1 MNILA
6 LNGCKSCAFCEVPYN
21 LDNLNDGCQQN
32 KSIKVQISKNYSHV
46 QIQTDFKGTRR
57 HYWVDSNGSNRKIP
71 DLNAHVLVRANM
83 KK

>member
-32 KSIKVQISKNYSHV
+32 KSIKV
-46 QIQTDFKGTRR
+46 
-57 HYWVDSNGSNRKIP
+57 
-71 DLNAHVLVRANM
+71 
-83 KK
+83 